1 MSVLQC
7 ASQGGRRLFSL
18 ARCTARLH
26 LVIMDTFQRPP
37 AWQHALIAI
46 AAVVATSFLGNMITT
61 PQIPGWYAALAKPSF
76 NPPNWA
82 FPVAWTLLF
91 TMIAIAGYRIMRTE
105 ADAPGRA
112 LALRLFFGQLLLN
125 VSWSAAFFGMK
136 SPLAGLVVIGP
147 FLVAIIWMI
156 MAFRPLDRLAASLMI
171 PYAAWVGFAT
181 ILNGAIWW
189 LNR

>member
-1 MSVLQC
+1 MN
-7 ASQGGRRLFSL
+7 
-18 ARCTARLH
+18 TAR
-26 LVIMDTFQRPP
+26 IQTTP

-61 PQIPGWYAALAKPSF
+61 PQIPGWYAGLVKPSF

-82 FPVAWTLLF
+82 FPVAWTTLF
-91 TMIAIAGYRIMRTE
+91 TLIAISGYRIMRT
-105 ADAPGRA
+105 APDVPGRA
-112 LALRLFFGQLLLN
+112 LALKLFFGQLLLN
-125 VSWSAAFFGMK
+125 VGWSAAFFGLK

-147 FLVAIIWMI
+147 FLAGIIWMI
-156 MAFRPLDRLAASLMI
+156 VAFRPLDRAASLLMV

-181 ILNGAIWW
+181 LLNVAIWW